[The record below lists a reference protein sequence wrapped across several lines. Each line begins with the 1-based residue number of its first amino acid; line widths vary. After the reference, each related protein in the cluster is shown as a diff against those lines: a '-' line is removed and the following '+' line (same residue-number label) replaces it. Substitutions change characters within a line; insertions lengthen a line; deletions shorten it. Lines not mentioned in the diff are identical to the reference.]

1 MPVKT
6 KSQKKAKRGANPALR
21 QVEQLRK
28 SVKILKLKLE
38 REMKARKLEA
48 RIKSEAKAA
57 GARLSTQLKSIR
69 DQGKKLATEL
79 KSALGDASKREAAR
93 KEALARIA
101 QLKAQYSRTSTGL
114 RAELSQKTAE
124 LRRKSEELMKLA
136 GQSAQRAAEIIR
148 SEEHHPAAAEKAGAT
163 QSSYPAE
170 QRSVPQERSVPEKR
184 SVPDDRSFPEG
195 SGERSSRRTQD
206 LEGLDHE
213 DDDEPGEKHH

>member
-1 MPVKT
+1 MPVKR

-38 REMKARKLEA
+38 REVKARKLEA

-79 KSALGDASKREAAR
+79 KSALSDTKKREAAR
-93 KEALARIA
+93 KEALAKIA
-101 QLKAQYSRTSTGL
+101 ELKAQYSKTSTGL

-136 GQSAQRAAEIIR
+136 GQSAHRAAEIIR
-148 SEEHHPAAAEKAGAT
+148 SEEHHPAEVEKAGAT
-163 QSSYPAE
+163 ESSYPSESSHPAE
-170 QRSVPQERSVPEKR
+170 EHEHASGG
-184 SVPDDRSFPEG
+184 G
-195 SGERSSRRTQD
+195 SRGTQD
-206 LEGLDHE
+206 LEGLDRE
-213 DDDEPGEKHH
+213 DDEGPGQGHR